1 MSDCRNSAHG
11 IHFAVKQANTFF
23 ARPDLKCPPGR
34 MAYALADGK
43 KKAQDKLSA
52 VIKIG
57 RISATIFDDM
67 GGLVCVSFGGAYLSG
82 VSCVENV

>member
-1 MSDCRNSAHG
+1 
-11 IHFAVKQANTFF
+11 
-23 ARPDLKCPPGR
+23 

-52 VIKIG
+52 EIKIG

-67 GGLVCVSFGGAYLSG
+67 GGLVCVDLLVGSIFQAFLMLSTCKINCFTKSNTFGLFLFR
-82 VSCVENV
+82 